1 MNTIDF
7 RRHLHRNPEPAL
19 AEQATMAFISEQ
31 LDALSIEH
39 CPIARTGILAR
50 IEGRRGNAKRCVV
63 LRATI
68 GADSVS
74 ELTGAEW
81 ASQQQGVMHNYGGD
95 CNAAVVFGVLKRL
108 QANRDFEGT
117 LLALFQPGG
126 GDCVEGAKAVLAEN
140 PFADYDVAAVVAQC
154 LDSDLEVG
162 RLGFFPGKFI
172 PSLDRMRFEVKG
184 ENSVVAAADLILRL
198 DALRSDVSAVATCS
212 VRTCGDEDCS
222 PERTIVD
229 GTMRVL
235 NEGLRSRLKEM
246 IAHAAEEIDYKYDV
260 EIDTEIEDCVPCV
273 DNNTHLSYEA
283 MLLADSLGFEVEDL
297 EERKAIDD
305 FGCYA
310 QRYHSLLY
318 SVGVGRESG
327 VVGSALFLPDE
338 RALEVGEE
346 FMTELALS
354 ILNK

>member
-1 MNTIDF
+1 M
-7 RRHLHRNPEPAL
+7 
-19 AEQATMAFISEQ
+19 
-31 LDALSIEH
+31 
-39 CPIARTGILAR
+39 
-50 IEGRRGNAKRCVV
+50 
-63 LRATI
+63 
-68 GADSVS
+68 
-74 ELTGAEW
+74 
-81 ASQQQGVMHNYGGD
+81 
-95 CNAAVVFGVLKRL
+95 
-108 QANRDFEGT
+108 
-117 LLALFQPGG
+117 
-126 GDCVEGAKAVLAEN
+126 
-140 PFADYDVAAVVAQC
+140 
-154 LDSDLEVG
+154 
-162 RLGFFPGKFI
+162 
-172 PSLDRMRFEVKG
+172 
-184 ENSVVAAADLILRL
+184 AAADLILRL

-310 QRYHSLLY
+310 QRYTSLLY

>member
-1 MNTIDF
+1 MRVVFMGTPDIAATCLKKIIADGFEVVAVYTQPDRPKGRGMKLVQSPVKELALQQGLPVFQPESF
-7 RRHLHRNPEPAL
+7 RDDDAV
-19 AEQATMAFISEQ
+19 EQ
-31 LDALSIEH
+31 LRALR
-39 CPIARTGILAR
+39 P
-50 IEGRRGNAKRCVV
+50 
-63 LRATI
+63 
-68 GADSVS
+68 
-74 ELTGAEW
+74 
-81 ASQQQGVMHNYGGD
+81 
-95 CNAAVVFGVLKRL
+95 
-108 QANRDFEGT
+108 
-117 LLALFQPGG
+117 
-126 GDCVEGAKAVLAEN
+126 
-140 PFADYDVAAVVAQC
+140 DVAAVVAQC

-198 DALRSDVSAVATCS
+198 DSLRSDVCAVATCS

-283 MLLADSLGFEVEDL
+283 TLLADSLGFDVEDL
-297 EERKAIDD
+297 EE
-305 FGCYA
+305 
-310 QRYHSLLY
+310 
-318 SVGVGRESG
+318 
-327 VVGSALFLPDE
+327 
-338 RALEVGEE
+338 
-346 FMTELALS
+346 
-354 ILNK
+354 